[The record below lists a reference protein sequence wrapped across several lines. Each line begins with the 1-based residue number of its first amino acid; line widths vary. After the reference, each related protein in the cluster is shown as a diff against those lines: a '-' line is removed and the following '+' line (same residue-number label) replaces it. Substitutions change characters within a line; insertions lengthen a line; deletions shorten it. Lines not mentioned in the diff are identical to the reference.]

1 MFIAFIPD
9 FMSFLVG
16 FDRVSGLSGTFRPI
30 WAFLAI
36 SLLFGGSILFALLN
50 VPGFS
55 NTIIGITFFLFI
67 FGAAQISTCVQR
79 EEMNLWH
86 RTLTEKSDYCNLLD
100 GEGRL
105 DEKYSKSKVY
115 VSLKIVK

>member
-1 MFIAFIPD
+1 
-9 FMSFLVG
+9 MSFLGG
-16 FDRVSGLSGTFRPI
+16 FDRVLGLSGTFKPI
-30 WAFLAI
+30 WALLGI
-36 SLLFGGSILFALLN
+36 SLFFGGLILLSLLRVRPITYLLIAN
-50 VPGFS
+50 
-55 NTIIGITFFLFI
+55 TFFLFI